1 MLFVD
6 SNIWCYYFD
15 QRLPEYAS
23 VRDAMREI
31 IKSEQ
36 IACNTVIVIEV
47 AHYLVRHFTEKIAR
61 KKIETFIN
69 LTNID
74 IADFNRQALNQ
85 TVETLLAYAYTE
97 GLGGRDATVIAS
109 MKLQNIKK
117 IVSHDD
123 IFKRLANKLE
133 LEVIDPAQPIQPI
146 VFHVLEHFNFG

>member
-15 QRLPEYAS
+15 ARLPEHMR

-31 IKSEQ
+31 IKTEE
-36 IACNTVIVIEV
+36 IACNTVIVMEV

-74 IADFNRQALNQ
+74 IADFNRQSLNQ

-97 GLGGRDATVIAS
+97 GLGGRDATIIAS

-123 IFKRLANKLE
+123 IFRRLANKLE
-133 LEVIDPAQPIQPI
+133 LEVIDPAQPTQPI
-146 VFHVLEHFNFG
+146 DMII

>member
-15 QRLPEYAS
+15 QRLPEHVP

-36 IACNTVIVIEV
+36 IACNTVIVMEV
-47 AHYLVRHFTEKIAR
+47 AHYLVRHFPEKVAR

-85 TVETLLAYAYTE
+85 TIETLLAYAYTE

-109 MKLQNIKK
+109 MKLQNIQK

-133 LEVIDPAQPIQPI
+133 LEVIDPARPIQP
-146 VFHVLEHFNFG
+146 

>member
-15 QRLPEYAS
+15 ARLPEHAR
-23 VRDAMREI
+23 VRDVMREI
-31 IKSEQ
+31 IKSQE
-36 IACNTVIVIEV
+36 IACNTVIVMEV
-47 AHYLVRHFTEKIAR
+47 AHYLVRHFTEKVAR

-69 LTNID
+69 LSNID

-85 TVETLLAYAYTE
+85 TVETLLAYAYDE

-109 MKLQNIKK
+109 MKLQNIKR

-123 IFKRLANKLE
+123 IFRRLANKLDV
-133 LEVIDPAQPIQPI
+133 EVIDPVQPKQP
-146 VFHVLEHFNFG
+146 

>member
-1 MLFVD
+1 VGTDRKIKVSKLLFVD

-15 QRLPEYAS
+15 ARLPEHVR

-31 IKSEQ
+31 IKTQE
-36 IACNTVIVIEV
+36 IACNTVIVMEV

-61 KKIETFIN
+61 KKIEAFVN
-69 LTNID
+69 LSNID
-74 IADFNRQALNQ
+74 IADFNRQLLSE
-85 TVETLLAYAYTE
+85 TVETLLAYAYAE

-133 LEVIDPAQPIQPI
+133 LEVIDPAQPAQP
-146 VFHVLEHFNFG
+146 

>member
-15 QRLPEYAS
+15 QRLPEYTS

-31 IKSEQ
+31 IKSEE
-36 IACNTVIVIEV
+36 IACNTVIVMEL
-47 AHYLVRHFTEKIAR
+47 AHYLVRHFTEKNAR

-85 TVETLLAYAYTE
+85 TVETLLAHAYTE
-97 GLGGRDATVIAS
+97 GLGGRDATIIAS

-123 IFKRLANKLE
+123 IFRRLANKLE
-133 LEVIDPAQPIQPI
+133 LEVIDPAQPIQP
-146 VFHVLEHFNFG
+146 

>member
-23 VRDAMREI
+23 VRDSMREI
-31 IKSEQ
+31 IRSQQ
-36 IACNTVIVIEV
+36 IACNTVIAMEV
-47 AHYLVRHFTEKIAR
+47 AHYLVRHFTEKIAC

-74 IADFNRQALNQ
+74 IADFNRQTLNQ
-85 TVETLLAYAYTE
+85 TIETLLSYAYTE
-97 GLGGRDATVIAS
+97 GLGGRDATVIAC
-109 MKLQNIKK
+109 MKLHNIKK

-123 IFKRLANKLE
+123 VFKRLANKLE
-133 LEVIDPAQPIQPI
+133 LEVIDPARTALKI
-146 VFHVLEHFNFG
+146 

>member
-15 QRLPEYAS
+15 ARLPEHMR

-31 IKSEQ
+31 IKTEE
-36 IACNTVIVIEV
+36 IACNTVIVMEV

-69 LTNID
+69 LTNIN

-123 IFKRLANKLE
+123 IFRRLANKLE
-133 LEVIDPAQPIQPI
+133 LEVIDPAQPTQPI
-146 VFHVLEHFNFG
+146 DMII